1 MDAMS
6 YEFLIRRAYHC
17 GRHGAKGKADTRD
30 YHELERAVRQCNSPE
45 TSTKS
50 KEELEY
56 DVRVAGT
63 KVALGVEDAIKKAM
77 AEVKYDADAK
87 EEIKILEELIKK
99 VSLQRDIKVIN
110 EVIEEAMNIFIKLK
124 LEAI

>member
-1 MDAMS
+1 
-6 YEFLIRRAYHC
+6 
-17 GRHGAKGKADTRD
+17 
-30 YHELERAVRQCNSPE
+30 
-45 TSTKS
+45 
-50 KEELEY
+50 
-56 DVRVAGT
+56 
-63 KVALGVEDAIKKAM
+63 M